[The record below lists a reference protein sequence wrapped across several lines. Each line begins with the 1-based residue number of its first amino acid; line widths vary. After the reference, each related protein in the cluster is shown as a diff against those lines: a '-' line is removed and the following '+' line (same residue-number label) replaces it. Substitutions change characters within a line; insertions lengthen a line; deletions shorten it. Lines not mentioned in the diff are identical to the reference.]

1 MNRLLSFSTLAT
13 QSASN
18 HIEALPEGIRITPQ
32 NAATQGSEVL
42 LISFDEGVARLD
54 SDAYDHAL
62 LTGIHMIRALTDAV
76 VLGYF
81 QPSDR
86 QQLILW
92 RWFVSVKF
100 VLEQEAANGHITV
113 FDEQGRQTTAVLYRG
128 KYGDIP
134 IYPHAERSA
143 IASTVERG
151 LVECYGEEEGL
162 RHALTFYVAMIDFA
176 ADGLT
181 DIGRGV
187 MAKLHDGAIQ
197 TIKLGGTPLTPTA
210 H

>member
-1 MNRLLSFSTLAT
+1 MNRLLPFSTLAT
-13 QSASN
+13 QSASD
-18 HIEALPEGIRITPQ
+18 HIEALPEGIRITFQ

-100 VLEQEAANGHITV
+100 VLEQETANGHITV

-151 LVECYGEEEGL
+151 LVECYGEADGL
-162 RHALTFYVAMIDFA
+162 RHALTFYVAMIASA

-187 MAKLHDGAIQ
+187 MAKLHDGAVQ
-197 TIKLGGTPLTPTA
+197 TIKLGGVPPTLTA